1 MGADCCGV
9 WVGVKKLK
17 LGIMY
22 FYYKMNHAAY
32 SKLVEENPG
41 KYPANIGKAWLDDE
55 VIRLLKSVKA
65 KKTHKDIA
73 EEHGRTLGGIVSKL
87 KGIAADYYFG
97 DQRSLDDI
105 QRFTGLDKETI
116 SDAISKREWQNSV
129 KEAKAK
135 PPKKTSEPTVNVSV
149 KAGEPTIAEVYELLK
164 DIQKTLKVLV
174 ERG

>member
-1 MGADCCGV
+1 M
-9 WVGVKKLK
+9 
-17 LGIMY
+17 
-22 FYYKMNHAAY
+22 Y
-32 SKLVEENPG
+32 SKLVEQTPG
-41 KYPANIGKAWLDDE
+41 KYPANMGKAWLDDE
-55 VIRLLKSVKA
+55 VVQLLKSVKA

-73 EEHGRTLGGIVSKL
+73 EEHGRTLGSIVSKL
-87 KGIAADYYFG
+87 KSIAADYYFG

-116 SDAISKREWQNSV
+116 SDAISRREWQNSV

-135 PPKKTSEPTVNVSV
+135 AKVPKKAGEPTVNVSV
-149 KAGEPTIAEVYELLK
+149 KTGEPTITEVYELLK

>member
-1 MGADCCGV
+1 MPGNAV
-9 WVGVKKLK
+9 
-17 LGIMY
+17 
-22 FYYKMNHAAY
+22 Y
-32 SKLVEENPG
+32 SKLVESNPG
-41 KYPANIGKAWLDDE
+41 KYPANMGKAWLDDE

-73 EEHGRTLGGIVSKL
+73 EEHGRTLGSIVAKL

-116 SDAISKREWQNSV
+116 SDAIAKREWQNSV
-129 KEAKAK
+129 KEGKAKAK
-135 PPKKTSEPTVNVSV
+135 GPTMKTPLV
-149 KAGEPTIAEVYELLK
+149 KAGEPTITEVYELLK

-174 ERG
+174 EKS

>member
-1 MGADCCGV
+1 M
-9 WVGVKKLK
+9 
-17 LGIMY
+17 
-22 FYYKMNHAAY
+22 Y
-32 SKLVEENPG
+32 SKLVEETPG
-41 KYPANIGKAWLDDE
+41 KYPANMGKAWLDDE
-55 VIRLLKSVKA
+55 VVRLLKSVKA

-97 DQRSLDDI
+97 DQRSIDDI

-129 KEAKAK
+129 KEEKAKARGPTTK
-135 PPKKTSEPTVNVSV
+135 THVVKVPKESNEPIMNTPLV

-174 ERG
+174 EKG

>member
-1 MGADCCGV
+1 MPGNA
-9 WVGVKKLK
+9 
-17 LGIMY
+17 M
-22 FYYKMNHAAY
+22 Y
-32 SKLVEENPG
+32 SKLVEETPG
-41 KYPANIGKAWLDDE
+41 KYPTNMGKAWLDDE

-73 EEHGRTLGGIVSKL
+73 EEHGRTLGSIVAKL

-97 DQRSLDDI
+97 DKRSLDDI

-129 KEAKAK
+129 KEGKGKAKARE
-135 PPKKTSEPTVNVSV
+135 STVNVSV

-164 DIQKTLKVLV
+164 DIQKDFKILV
-174 ERG
+174 EKIETMAL

>member
-1 MGADCCGV
+1 
-9 WVGVKKLK
+9 
-17 LGIMY
+17 
-22 FYYKMNHAAY
+22 MNHAAY
-32 SKLVEENPG
+32 SKLIEENPG
-41 KYPANIGKAWLDDE
+41 KYPANMGKVWLDDE

-73 EEHGRTLGGIVSKL
+73 EEHGRTLGSIVAKL

-116 SDAISKREWQNSV
+116 SDAISKREWENSV

-135 PPKKTSEPTVNVSV
+135 AKVPKKASEPTVNVSV
-149 KAGEPTIAEVYELLK
+149 KAGEPTITEVYELLK